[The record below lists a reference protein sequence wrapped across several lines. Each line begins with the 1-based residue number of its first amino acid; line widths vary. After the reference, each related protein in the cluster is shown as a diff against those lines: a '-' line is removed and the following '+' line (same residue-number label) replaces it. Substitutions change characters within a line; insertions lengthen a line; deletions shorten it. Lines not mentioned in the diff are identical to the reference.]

1 MGIEVSQKHFPHFQ
15 TNKQCKSINS
25 ISQTNQDR
33 EILNISKSFKNLFL
47 RIGKIKNQMKITH
60 FHEPLKP
67 IQLKGRRVPLH
78 LLDAVKTELNRLKA
92 EGHIKKL
99 KNCDED
105 RFISPIVIT
114 CKKDKSIK
122 LALDSKFINKQI
134 YKNKYQMPNIHELVD
149 NVAAQITNDSVGE
162 VWFTNLDLKN
172 AYSQLA
178 LDKFTSNQ
186 CNSSIVGGDIT
197 GTYQFLTGFYG
208 LGDMPNEFQR
218 VIDSTLGSI
227 PFTNCYLDDILIS
240 SKGTFL
246 DHKNIVLKILSTLDE
261 YNFAVKW
268 SKCKF
273 FQKEIE
279 WLGFKISKSGITP
292 LFDKSKAIKDLPI
305 PKNLKEL
312 RSFFGSINQYI
323 KFVPNLASL
332 GSPLRPLLNKKS
344 IFQWNDDHTKA
355 FERIKEKS

>member
-1 MGIEVSQKHFPHFQ
+1 
-15 TNKQCKSINS
+15 
-25 ISQTNQDR
+25 
-33 EILNISKSFKNLFL
+33 
-47 RIGKIKNQMKITH
+47 MKITH

-99 KNCDED
+99 ENCDED

-186 CNSSIVGGDIT
+186 CNFSIVGGDIT

-218 VIDSTLGSI
+218 VMDSTLGSI

-240 SKGTFL
+240 SKGSFL
-246 DHKNIVLKILSTLDE
+246 DHKAIVYCIDPRRIQFRGE
-261 YNFAVKW
+261 MVKM
-268 SKCKF
+268 
-273 FQKEIE
+273 
-279 WLGFKISKSGITP
+279 
-292 LFDKSKAIKDLPI
+292 
-305 PKNLKEL
+305 
-312 RSFFGSINQYI
+312 
-323 KFVPNLASL
+323 
-332 GSPLRPLLNKKS
+332 
-344 IFQWNDDHTKA
+344 
-355 FERIKEKS
+355 